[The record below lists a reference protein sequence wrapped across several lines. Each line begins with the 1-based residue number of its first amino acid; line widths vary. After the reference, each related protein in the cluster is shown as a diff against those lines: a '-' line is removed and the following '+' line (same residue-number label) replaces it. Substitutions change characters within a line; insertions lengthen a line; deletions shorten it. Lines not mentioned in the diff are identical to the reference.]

1 MTGRRSWLSYIF
13 KKLNNLFLFYHSL
26 QGDKKE
32 RIQKCIP
39 FPISNPSSLCYN
51 IINMI
56 QYGYQRLISAQVEVS
71 ASDCQK
77 LFFPCK
83 ADRGTGRLSKDDV
96 MKQKRSPA
104 RDASLR
110 RSKITH
116 RGKLYFKKR
125 RIPWQG

>member
-1 MTGRRSWLSYIF
+1 MTGAGHGSLIF

-32 RIQKCIP
+32 RIDKRIP

-110 RSKITH
+110 RSRITH

-125 RIPWQG
+125 RMPWQG

>member
-1 MTGRRSWLSYIF
+1 MTGAGHGSLIF

-32 RIQKCIP
+32 RIDKRIP

-110 RSKITH
+110 RSRITH

>member
-1 MTGRRSWLSYIF
+1 MTGAGHGSLIF

-32 RIQKCIP
+32 RIDKRIP
-39 FPISNPSSLCYN
+39 FPISNPSPLCYN

-110 RSKITH
+110 RSRITH

>member
-1 MTGRRSWLSYIF
+1 MTGAGHGTLIF

-32 RIQKCIP
+32 RIDKCIP
-39 FPISNPSSLCYN
+39 FPISNPSPLCYN
-51 IINMI
+51 RINMI

-96 MKQKRSPA
+96 MKQK
-104 RDASLR
+104 
-110 RSKITH
+110 
-116 RGKLYFKKR
+116 
-125 RIPWQG
+125 

>member
-1 MTGRRSWLSYIF
+1 
-13 KKLNNLFLFYHSL
+13 
-26 QGDKKE
+26 
-32 RIQKCIP
+32 
-39 FPISNPSSLCYN
+39 
-51 IINMI
+51 MI

-110 RSKITH
+110 RSRITH
-116 RGKLYFKKR
+116 RGKERYAELCLKYLDGMG
-125 RIPWQG
+125 QGRLGNVKGFCCARQVLQLGCLLEIAQGKQC

>member
-1 MTGRRSWLSYIF
+1 
-13 KKLNNLFLFYHSL
+13 
-26 QGDKKE
+26 
-32 RIQKCIP
+32 
-39 FPISNPSSLCYN
+39 
-51 IINMI
+51 MI

-83 ADRGTGRLSKDDV
+83 ADRSTGRLSKDDV
-96 MKQKRSPA
+96 MNEKRSPV

-110 RSKITH
+110 LCAITH
-116 RGKLYFKKR
+116 RGKEYFKKR

>member
-1 MTGRRSWLSYIF
+1 
-13 KKLNNLFLFYHSL
+13 
-26 QGDKKE
+26 
-32 RIQKCIP
+32 
-39 FPISNPSSLCYN
+39 
-51 IINMI
+51 MI

-83 ADRGTGRLSKDDV
+83 ADRSTGRLSKDDV
-96 MKQKRSPA
+96 MNEKRSPV

-110 RSKITH
+110 LRAITH
-116 RGKLYFKKR
+116 RGKEYFKKR